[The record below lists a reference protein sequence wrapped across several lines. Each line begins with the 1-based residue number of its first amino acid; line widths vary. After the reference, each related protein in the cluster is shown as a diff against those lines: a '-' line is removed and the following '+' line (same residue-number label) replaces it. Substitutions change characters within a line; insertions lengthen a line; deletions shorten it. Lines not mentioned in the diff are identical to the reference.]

1 MEVLVRLDDLIEYV
15 MIFHN
20 LMQKKTEIKALLE
33 FMAPRAPKT
42 ILEIGTAGG
51 GTLYLFTTAFK
62 PDLIISVDL
71 PGGPF
76 GGGYSEQRI
85 ALYESFGNVKLIR
98 DDSHKPETYLKVK
111 ELLNGKQLDMLF
123 IDGDHT
129 YEGVKEDFRMYSEF
143 VKKEGVIVFHDI
155 HDQAG
160 TECQV
165 KNFWKELRLIHD
177 SMEIIIDPEQLGAG
191 IGLIFKH

>member
-1 MEVLVRLDDLIEYV
+1 VDVLVKMDDLIEYV

-42 ILEIGTAGG
+42 ILEIGTCGG
-51 GTLYLFTTAFK
+51 GTLYLFNTVFN

-71 PGGPF
+71 PSGPF

-85 ALYESFGNVKLIR
+85 ALYESWGNVKLIR
-98 DDSHKPETYLKVK
+98 DDSHKPETYIKVK
-111 ELLNGKQLDMLF
+111 ELLSDRKLDMLF

-129 YEGVKEDFRMYSEF
+129 YDGVKEDFRMYKEF

-155 HDQAG
+155 NDHAG

-165 KNFWKELRLIHD
+165 KNFWKELRATHD

-191 IGLIFKH
+191 IGLIFIH

>member
-1 MEVLVRLDDLIEYV
+1 MEVPVPLDELIEYV
-15 MIFHN
+15 TIFYN

-42 ILEIGTAGG
+42 ILEIGTCGG
-51 GTLYLFTTAFK
+51 GTLYLFTTVFK
-62 PDLIISVDL
+62 PDLLISVDL

-76 GGGYSEQRI
+76 GGGYAEQRI
-85 ALYESFGNVKLIR
+85 ALYESLGNVKLIR

-111 ELLNGKQLDMLF
+111 ELLAGKQLDMLF

-129 YEGVKEDFRMYSEF
+129 YEGVKEDFRMYQEF

-165 KNFWKELRLIHD
+165 KSFWKELRGNHD

>member
-1 MEVLVRLDDLIEYV
+1 
-15 MIFHN
+15 
-20 LMQKKTEIKALLE
+20 
-33 FMAPRAPKT
+33 MAPRAPKT

-51 GTLYLFTTAFK
+51 GTLYLFTTVFK

-76 GGGYSEQRI
+76 GGGYSEQRM

-111 ELLNGKQLDMLF
+111 ELLAGKQLDMLF

-129 YEGVKEDFRMYSEF
+129 YDGVKEDFRMYSPF

-155 HDQAG
+155 NDQADAQ
-160 TECQV
+160 CQV
-165 KNFWKELRLIHD
+165 KNFWKELRGNHD